1 MKLFLVVVVLGI
13 GRGKASKCRTGSLLG
28 LD

>member
-13 GRGKASKCRTGSLLG
+13 GRGKASQCRTESLLG